1 MSPSTPRLLPGQHP
15 RLPVPQ
21 PRSTDRLAIVSLVFS
36 ILGLLAFGIPALIG
50 IITGHISRSRIRKQ
64 PGRLVGSGLALTGVI
79 LGYAALVFWALV
91 LGCLALISTIQRA
104 SENIAKQ
111 SATLRHE
118 DLVQKTQENA
128 RARHAFKTRL
138 LRKEREDVPA
148 DPPAPATGMKL
159 VSYPG
164 PLGDMAAYVSTDP
177 ADGKKHPAIIWLIGG
192 FSNSI
197 SADVLPKGDDPE
209 NDQSASA
216 FREAGLLM
224 LYPSLRGGN
233 QNPGFKEGLL
243 GEVDDVLAALAWLKQ
258 QPYIDPARIYLGGH
272 STGGTLAL
280 LVAGSTTDLRAVISF
295 GPAHSTAAYGQ
306 DVLPFDVENEAEAIP
321 RAPILCLDAIN
332 APTFV
337 IEGVKGNIESLR
349 RMRRS
354 HSSRFIQYF
363 EIPAADHFQVLRPLS
378 ELLAKSLLQDTGPT
392 PNIVINH
399 AMLKAA
405 MEAPEK

>member
-1 MSPSTPRLLPGQHP
+1 MSPSIPPQLPGSP
-15 RLPVPQ
+15 PPLSFRQ
-21 PRSTDRLAIVSLVFS
+21 PRSTDRLAIASL
-36 ILGLLAFGIPALIG
+36 ILGLLGLLAGVPALIA
-50 IITGHISRSRIRKQ
+50 IVLGHISRSRIRKQ
-64 PGRLVGSGLALTGVI
+64 PHRLVGSGLALTGLI
-79 LGYAALVFWALV
+79 TGYVALVFWALV
-91 LGCLALISTIQRA
+91 LGCMAMFPVMKQALETASKESAARSRVTI
-104 SENIAKQ
+104 
-111 SATLRHE
+111 
-118 DLVQKTQENA
+118 VQKAQKNTRTRQ
-128 RARHAFKTRL
+128 AFKTHL
-138 LRKEREDVPA
+138 LRKTRENEAA
-148 DPPAPATGMKL
+148 DPPDPATGMKL

-164 PLGDMAAYVSTDP
+164 PLGDMAAYVSIDP

-233 QNPGFKEGLL
+233 KNPGFKEGLL

-258 QPYIDPARIYLGGH
+258 QPYIDPSRIYLGGH

-295 GPAHSTAAYGQ
+295 GAAYSTAAYGQ
-306 DVLPFDVENEAEAIP
+306 DVLPFDVESETEAIP

-337 IEGVKGNIESLR
+337 IEGVDGNIESLR

-354 HSSRFIQYF
+354 HSSPFIQYF

-392 PNIVINH
+392 PNIVITA
-399 AMLKAA
+399 AMLHAA
-405 MEAPEK
+405 MKGKAP

>member
-1 MSPSTPRLLPGQHP
+1 MSYSTPPSMPGSP
-15 RLPVPQ
+15 TRLPVTQ
-21 PRSTDRLAIVSLVFS
+21 SRSTDRLAIISLVFS
-36 ILGLLAFGIPALIG
+36 ILGLFAFGIPALIG

-64 PGRLVGSGLALTGVI
+64 AGRLVGSGLALTGVI

-111 SATLRHE
+111 SATQRQE
-118 DLVQKTQENA
+118 DFVRKTQENT
-128 RARHAFKTRL
+128 RARQAFKTRL
-138 LRKEREDVPA
+138 IRKDRENEAA

-164 PLGDMAAYVSTDP
+164 PLGSMAAYVSTDP
-177 ADGKKHPAIIWLIGG
+177 GDGKKHPAIIWLVGG

-197 SADVLPKGDDPE
+197 AADVLEKGDPE

-280 LVAGSTTDLRAVISF
+280 LVASSTTDLRAVISF
-295 GPAHSTAAYGQ
+295 GPAYSAAAYGQ
-306 DVLPFDVENEAEAIP
+306 NVLPFDVENEAEAIP
-321 RAPILCLDAIN
+321 RAPILSLDAIN

-354 HSSRFIQYF
+354 RSSQHVRFF
-363 EIPAADHFQVLRPLS
+363 EIKDADHFRVLRPLS
-378 ELLAKSLLQDTGPT
+378 ELLANAILQDTGPT
-392 PNIVINH
+392 SKLDISDT
-399 AMLKAA
+399 MLQAA
-405 MEAPEK
+405 MKHHP